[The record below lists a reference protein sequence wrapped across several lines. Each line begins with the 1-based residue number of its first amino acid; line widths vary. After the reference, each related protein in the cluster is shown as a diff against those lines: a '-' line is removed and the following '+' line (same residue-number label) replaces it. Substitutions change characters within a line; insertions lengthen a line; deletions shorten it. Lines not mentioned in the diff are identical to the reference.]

1 MNKKIIIGVV
11 VISLIFSFFIFK
23 KYKANENSYKT
34 LYIIQVGA
42 YKDYENVIKNTR
54 NFDNY
59 IVYEEDNLYKIFIGL
74 TFDKNIYDKLIN
86 IYVKDD
92 NSFRKEIKITNDD
105 FIKNINTYD
114 TLIKN
119 TSDKERLNLIIKE
132 EMKLLKD
139 LLNL

>member
-1 MNKKIIIGVV
+1 MNKKKILGVV
-11 VISLIFSFFIFK
+11 IISLIFSIFIFK
-23 KYKANENSYKT
+23 KYKASENSYKT
-34 LYIIQVGA
+34 LYVIQVGA

-59 IVYEEDNLYKIFIGL
+59 IVYEENNLYKIFIGL

-86 IYVKDD
+86 IYVKD
-92 NSFRKEIKITNDD
+92 NSSFQKEIKVTNDE

-119 TSDKERLNLIIKE
+119 TNDKERLNLIIKE
-132 EMKLLKD
+132 EMKLLNK
-139 LLNL
+139 LLKK

>member
-1 MNKKIIIGVV
+1 MNKKIILGVV
-11 VISLIFSFFIFK
+11 IISLIFSIFIFK
-23 KYKANENSYKT
+23 KYKASENSYKT
-34 LYIIQVGA
+34 LYVIQVGA

-59 IVYEEDNLYKIFIGL
+59 LVYEENNLYKIFIGL

-86 IYVKDD
+86 IYVKD
-92 NSFRKEIKITNDD
+92 NSSFQKEIKVTNDE

-119 TSDKERLNLIIKE
+119 TNDKERLNLIIKE
-132 EMKLLKD
+132 EMKLLNK
-139 LLNL
+139 LLKK

>member
-1 MNKKIIIGVV
+1 MNKKIILGVV
-11 VISLIFSFFIFK
+11 IISLIFSIFIFK
-23 KYKANENSYKT
+23 KYKASENSYKT
-34 LYIIQVGA
+34 LYVIQVGA

-59 IVYEEDNLYKIFIGL
+59 IVYEENNLYKIFIGL

-86 IYVKDD
+86 IYVKD
-92 NSFRKEIKITNDD
+92 NSSFQKEIKITNDE

-119 TSDKERLNLIIKE
+119 TNDKERLNLIIKE
-132 EMKLLKD
+132 EMKLLNK
-139 LLNL
+139 LLKK

>member
-1 MNKKIIIGVV
+1 MNKKIILGVV
-11 VISLIFSFFIFK
+11 IISLIFSIFIFK
-23 KYKANENSYKT
+23 KYKASENSYKT
-34 LYIIQVGA
+34 LYVIQVGA

-59 IVYEEDNLYKIFIGL
+59 IVYEENNLYKIFIGL

-86 IYVKDD
+86 IYVKD
-92 NSFRKEIKITNDD
+92 NSSFQKEIKVTNDE

-119 TSDKERLNLIIKE
+119 TNDKERLNLIIKE
-132 EMKLLKD
+132 EMKLLNK
-139 LLNL
+139 LLKK